1 MATPLPTPTVTSTNY
16 DHLPLHPSLHQL
28 LRKRGI
34 LQLYPPQL
42 TALEHG
48 LTGKN
53 ILLSIPTASGKT
65 LVAEL
70 LALQKLLENRDK
82 YPEEKSKWGK
92 ILYLCPLKALGS
104 EKYTEFHDDWLNLGF
119 QVGMSRSD
127 VDRPDF
133 HIFQNHLV
141 ILTNEKADSLYRL
154 NPRIMK
160 GVIMV
165 IVDEIH
171 LITDSNRGI
180 TLEFLLTRMLTQ
192 EISPLLVGLSAT
204 IRNARQLATWLRADL
219 ITSSWRPVP
228 LKEGYYIAD
237 NINFQDG
244 SQRRVI
250 KIPGHDEVT
259 SLTLDMLKEGGQV
272 LIFANSRKSAMSQAE
287 QLSPKIRIIA
297 TDTEKQLFSWV
308 QHEFEKKHL
317 DDTFAAK
324 KLAKVLKGGVAFH
337 HAGMGGDQLR
347 FIVDQYN
354 TGHIKVICCTPTLAA
369 GVNTPA
375 RRVIIKTLYRY
386 EADKGSV
393 LIPIME
399 YKQMAGRAGRPRY
412 DPYGEVVILGSDSR
426 KLEKNGIAYIH
437 GEIERISS
445 KLEDLPML
453 QSQTLSLV
461 VSQTVNSRETLDQF
475 IANTFYYHQHFVDP
489 DPISEEN
496 KPSNFNPPSRKLN
509 IGDDPQRRI
518 RSPRRGGRGRDPLG
532 LSMEDIEE
540 QSSNFQVV
548 FTSADKLLGS
558 SSPSS
563 GGNSDSDLDKLPSE
577 GKVSSCI
584 PSSRQSPSQKIPIKT
599 SPSQTE
605 MDHTQHVPYVPSPS
619 TPSSSSST
627 SSSVSSSNSGK
638 LTEGSSQP
646 ISSLLDTAISDTLK
660 YFLQHDLIAVPSDS
674 DQTDLSILSATPFGK
689 ITTQSYLIPADAVLL
704 REDLAY
710 AKFLDHSDE
719 IDLHPVSWLHL
730 LTKLQT
736 FPKYYLRR
744 SDHSPILTFIEQY
757 DEHLI
762 MEQIWEPVDA
772 EFPNFAKEIKMTMIL
787 WDWISEVPGNEIAE
801 RYNVGM
807 GDVHRIVENA
817 RWCLRGLQRIE
828 KLEGEILGEYDKS
841 EDPGSGG
848 LYQEFIRLET
858 RLRYGIRATLLPLI
872 EFSGI
877 GRIRARKLYQAGY
890 KSRLDLSGASHS
902 ELARV
907 PLIGNRLATQ
917 ILEQSKSSKSKSKS
931 NSKSKS
937 RKSPSG
943 KSSSS
948 FPTSTSKKTYRIK
961 RKKSLDDFF
970 S

>member
-1 MATPLPTPTVTSTNY
+1 MVKPILVPAVTSTNY
-16 DHLPLHPSLHQL
+16 DHLPLHPNLHKL
-28 LRKRGI
+28 LIQRGI

-48 LTGKN
+48 LTGNN

-70 LALQKLLENRDK
+70 LALQILLENRDK
-82 YPEEKSKWGK
+82 FPEEKSKWGK

-104 EKYTEFHDDWLNLGF
+104 EKFKEFHDDWLNLGF
-119 QVGMSRSD
+119 KVGMSRSH

-160 GVIMV
+160 DVIMV

-171 LITDSNRGI
+171 LITDPKRGI

-192 EISPLLVGLSAT
+192 KVSPLLVGLSAT

-219 ITSSWRPVP
+219 ITSTWRPVL
-228 LKEGYYIAD
+228 LKEGYYLAD
-237 NINFQDG
+237 DINFQDG

-272 LIFANSRKSAMSQAE
+272 LIFANSRKSAMSQAD
-287 QLSPKIRIIA
+287 QLSPKVRIIA
-297 TDTEKQLFSWV
+297 TDSEKQLFSWV

-317 DDTFAAK
+317 DDTYAAK
-324 KLAKVLKGGVAFH
+324 RLGKALKGGVAFH
-337 HAGMGGDQLR
+337 HAGMGSDQLS
-347 FIVDQYN
+347 FIVDEYN
-354 TGHIKVICCTPTLAA
+354 AGHIKVICCTPTLAA

-412 DPYGEVVILGSDSR
+412 DPYGEVVILGSDPQ
-426 KLEKNGIAYIH
+426 KLEVNGHAYIH
-437 GEIERISS
+437 GTIERISS
-445 KLEDLPML
+445 KLEDPPML

-461 VSQTVNSRETLDQF
+461 VSKTVDSRKALDRF
-475 IANTFYYHQHFVDP
+475 LTRTFYYHQHFVDIE
-489 DPISEEN
+489 PISEEN
-496 KPSNFNPPSRKLN
+496 KHTKSPFSLNKKLK
-509 IGDDPQRRI
+509 GDFQKRRT
-518 RSPRRGGRGRDPLG
+518 RSPRKGGRGRDPLG
-532 LSMEDIEE
+532 LSMEDTKEYH
-540 QSSNFQVV
+540 SNFPIT
-548 FTSADKLLGS
+548 FTSADKLLDAIPPLSDSNYVSKSDSGLGSDSGAENNSPETNEELSQDISKNQPKSSVGINNTQYISYAS
-558 SSPSS
+558 SSLSKKIVKGKPMQIS
-563 GGNSDSDLDKLPSE
+563 GTLE
-577 GKVSSCI
+577 
-584 PSSRQSPSQKIPIKT
+584 
-599 SPSQTE
+599 
-605 MDHTQHVPYVPSPS
+605 
-619 TPSSSSST
+619 
-627 SSSVSSSNSGK
+627 
-638 LTEGSSQP
+638 
-646 ISSLLDTAISDTLK
+646 TAISDTLA
-660 YFLQHDLIAVPSDS
+660 YFLKHDLITALPDS
-674 DQTDLSILSATPFGK
+674 DKSDVLHLSATPFGK

-710 AKFLDHSDE
+710 AKLLERSDE

-744 SDHSPILTFIEQY
+744 GDHSPILTFIEKY
-757 DEHLI
+757 GDHLI
-762 MEQIWEPVDA
+762 MEQIWEPVDS
-772 EFPNFAKEIKMTMIL
+772 EFQAFAKEIKMTMIL

-807 GDVHRIVENA
+807 GDVHRIVENS

-828 KLEGEILGEYDKS
+828 KLEGEAIGEYEKT
-841 EDPGSGG
+841 EDPMTGG
-848 LYQEFIRLET
+848 LYHEFRRLET

-872 EFSGI
+872 EFQGI
-877 GRIRARKLYQAGY
+877 GRIRARKLYQAGF
-890 KSRLDLSGASHS
+890 KSRDDLSRASYGDI
-902 ELARV
+902 ARV
-907 PLIGNRLATQ
+907 PLIGKHLATQ
-917 ILEQSKSSKSKSKS
+917 IKEQLE
-931 NSKSKS
+931 
-937 RKSPSG
+937 SP
-943 KSSSS
+943 KSSSRKFS
-948 FPTSTSKKTYRIK
+948 SSKPFSDKSSSTSPLIPSKKSFRIK
-961 RKKSLDDFF
+961 RKKSLDDFL